1 MTLFAYAD
9 DPTET
14 AIACICG
21 HTCGHLD
28 TCTMCQPQPTLRRCR
43 ACKRG
48 GQVIVDAPPP
58 GPIEPPALP
67 PEMPQMAASAIVIEM
82 RLSARGCELYAR
94 LRRLAAQAKQSSR
107 RKMSRLMRE
116 GSRIA
121 ERYLQRPWSLVVVDM
136 ELCDEPGRANSNQG
150 EATG

>member
-1 MTLFAYAD
+1 
-9 DPTET
+9 
-14 AIACICG
+14 
-21 HTCGHLD
+21 
-28 TCTMCQPQPTLRRCR
+28 
-43 ACKRG
+43 
-48 GQVIVDAPPP
+48 
-58 GPIEPPALP
+58 
-67 PEMPQMAASAIVIEM
+67 MAASAIVIEM